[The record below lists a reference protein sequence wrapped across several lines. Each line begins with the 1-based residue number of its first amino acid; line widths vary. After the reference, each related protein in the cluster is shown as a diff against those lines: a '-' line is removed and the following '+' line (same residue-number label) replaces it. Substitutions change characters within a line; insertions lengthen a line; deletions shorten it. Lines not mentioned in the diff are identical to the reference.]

1 VTGGSP
7 SLFMQ
12 QLAHY
17 RFGTRTWDF
26 STRAYVMGVLNV
38 TPDSF
43 SDGGEYLD
51 PDIAVQRGLTMVE
64 EGADCLDIGG
74 ESTRPRGVKYGE
86 GAKPVSADEEADRV
100 LPVIRELARRT
111 DIPISIDTYKAAVAR
126 QALAAGA
133 CIVNDVSGFALD
145 PAMPGVVAE
154 AGASAVVMHMR
165 GTPQTMQRDTR
176 YEDLFGEILVFLQDS
191 LRKGR
196 AAGITQLIVDPG
208 IGFGKTGAD
217 NLRLIAGAERFQ
229 DLGVPVLMGP
239 SRKGFIGDILGTGVD
254 DRLEGTLAAAVICAG
269 RRVNILR
276 VHDVRAVKRALLVA
290 DAIYHAQ
297 R

>member
-1 VTGGSP
+1 
-7 SLFMQ
+7 MQ
-12 QLAHY
+12 ELPQY
-17 RFGTRTWDF
+17 RFGAHWWDF
-26 STRAYVMGVLNV
+26 STRTYVMGVLNV

-43 SDGGEYLD
+43 SDGGAYLD
-51 PDIAVQRGLTMVE
+51 PDAAVQRGLEMVD
-64 EGADCLDIGG
+64 EGVDCIDIGG

-86 GAKPVSADEEADRV
+86 GAKPVSAGEEADRV
-100 LPVIRELARRT
+100 LPVIRELASRT

-133 CIVNDVSGFALD
+133 CIVNDVSGFSLD
-145 PAMPGVVAE
+145 PAMPRVVAE

-176 YEDLFGEILVFLQDS
+176 YEDLFGEILASLQVS

-196 AAGITQLIVDPG
+196 EAGITQLIVDPG
-208 IGFGKTGAD
+208 IGFGKTGTD
-217 NLRLIAGAERFQ
+217 SLRLIAGAERFQ
-229 DLGVPVLMGP
+229 EFGVPVLMGP
-239 SRKGFIGDILGTGVD
+239 SRKGFLGDILGTPVD
-254 DRLEGTLAAAVICAG
+254 DRLEGTLAAAVVCAG
-269 RRVNILR
+269 RGVNILR
-276 VHDVRAVKRALLVA
+276 VHDVRAVKRALQVA

>member
-1 VTGGSP
+1 
-7 SLFMQ
+7 MQ
-12 QLAHY
+12 ELPHY
-17 RFGTRTWDF
+17 RFGAHTWDF
-26 STRAYVMGVLNV
+26 SARTYVMGVLNV

-43 SDGGEYLD
+43 SDGGVYFD
-51 PDIAVQRGLTMVE
+51 PDAAVQRGLAMVE
-64 EGADCLDIGG
+64 EGADCIDIGG
-74 ESTRPRGVKYGE
+74 ESTRPRGLHYGE
-86 GAKPVSADEEADRV
+86 GAKPVSAEEEADRV
-100 LPVIRELARRT
+100 LPVIRELVRRT

-133 CIVNDVSGFALD
+133 CIVNDISGFALD
-145 PAMPGVVAE
+145 PAMPAVVAD

-176 YEDLFGEILVFLQDS
+176 YVDLFGEILASLQDS

-196 AAGITQLIVDPG
+196 EAGITQLMVDPG
-208 IGFGKTGAD
+208 IGFGKTGTD
-217 NLRLIAGAERFQ
+217 NLRLIAGAERFHES
-229 DLGVPVLMGP
+229 GVPVLMGP
-239 SRKGFIGDILGTGVD
+239 SRKGFIGEILGTPVA
-254 DRLEGTLAAAVICAG
+254 DRLEGTLAAAVVCAG
-269 RRVNILR
+269 RGVDILR

>member
-1 VTGGSP
+1 
-7 SLFMQ
+7 MR
-12 QLAHY
+12 QLPHY
-17 RFGTRTWDF
+17 RFGATTWDF
-26 STRAYVMGVLNV
+26 SARTFVMGVLNV

-43 SDGGEYLD
+43 SDGGVYFD
-51 PDIAVQRGLTMVE
+51 PVLAVRRGLAMVE

-74 ESTRPRGVKYGE
+74 ESTRPRGVQYGE
-86 GAKPVSADEEADRV
+86 GARPVSAEEEADRV
-100 LPVIRELARRT
+100 LPVIRELARQT

-145 PAMPGVVAE
+145 PAMPAVVAE

-176 YEDLFGEILVFLQDS
+176 YEDLFGEIFTSLQGS

-196 AAGITQLIVDPG
+196 EAGITQLIVDPG

-217 NLRLIAGAERFQ
+217 SLRLIAGAERFHG
-229 DLGVPVLMGP
+229 LGAPLLMGP
-239 SRKGFIGDILGTGVD
+239 SRKGFIGDILGTPVD
-254 DRLEGTLAAAVICAG
+254 DRLEGTLAAAVVCAG
-269 RRVNILR
+269 RGVNILR

-290 DAIYHAQ
+290 DALYHAQ